1 MKRSTFS
8 NTYSVGHKYRTGFSL
23 TGILGG
29 FLLLAGLALGVN
41 KTLAQPSGASA
52 YENKKADTTRTPP
65 NFFSQGAG
73 DSLPVQVIS
82 NGPELPQGKMPLRND
97 FPYQQAPYQ
106 QSNALP
112 YPTVRQE
119 NISFNVRVWENID
132 TRKPGNRHLMYALDD
147 FGAHQLI
154 TLMLKAINDGQITA
168 FNAEDDRFTTP
179 MTPDQVRESM
189 GNGLDTSAV
198 YDLEGNITGYQV
210 RSKSIDLD
218 SVFTFCLKEDWFYD
232 KSYGKMM
239 VRILGIAPIVPYKL
253 STGELIPN
261 SEHALFWL
269 YFPDLRS
276 LMTKYKAY
284 DNGATGTKIPF
295 NEVFDLREF
304 QGKMVKSDYQN
315 PGEIPW
321 NILMP
326 DLDEQKATA
335 DKIWELIDNY
345 GKDKYHMISETLPES
360 GRKRRK

>member
-1 MKRSTFS
+1 MKRIFKHRISGMVQLISSILLMTGAVAAQTAGS
-8 NTYSVGHKYRTGFSL
+8 GYDAKKSDTAAHKP
-23 TGILGG
+23 
-29 FLLLAGLALGVN
+29 A
-41 KTLAQPSGASA
+41 
-52 YENKKADTTRTPP
+52 

-73 DSLPVQVIS
+73 DSLPVQVIQS
-82 NGPELPQGKMPLRND
+82 NTKLPAGKMPLRND

-112 YPTVRQE
+112 YPSVHQE
-119 NISFNVRVWENID
+119 NITFNIRVWENID
-132 TRKPGNRHLMYALDD
+132 TRKKGNRHLMYALDD

-154 TLMLKAINDGQITA
+154 TLMLKAINDGKITA
-168 FNAEDDRFTTP
+168 FNSEDDRFTTP

-189 GNGLDTSAV
+189 GDGLDTSAV
-198 YDLEGNITGYQV
+198 YDLDGNITGYQV

-239 VRILGIAPIVPYKL
+239 VRVLGIAPIVPYKL
-253 STGELIPN
+253 STGETIPN

-276 LMTKYKAY
+276 LLTKYKAY

-295 NEVFDLREF
+295 NEIFDLREF
-304 QGKMVKSDYQN
+304 NGTMVKSDYQN

-321 NILMP
+321 NTLMP

-335 DKIWELIDNY
+335 AEIWDLIDNY
-345 GKDKYHMISETLPES
+345 GKDKYHMISETLPET
-360 GRKRRK
+360 GRRHRK